1 MLSRLCSSI
10 SISVRIKAIFG
21 VTVGDGSADH
31 GNKHSGH
38 VRETAR
44 TREVCLGVVVG
55 VKMEAE
61 AAAAAAV

>member
-1 MLSRLCSSI
+1 M
-10 SISVRIKAIFG
+10 IFG

-44 TREVCLGVVVG
+44 TREVRLGVG
-55 VKMEAE
+55 VKMEA
-61 AAAAAAV
+61 AAAAGAGAAAAGAAV